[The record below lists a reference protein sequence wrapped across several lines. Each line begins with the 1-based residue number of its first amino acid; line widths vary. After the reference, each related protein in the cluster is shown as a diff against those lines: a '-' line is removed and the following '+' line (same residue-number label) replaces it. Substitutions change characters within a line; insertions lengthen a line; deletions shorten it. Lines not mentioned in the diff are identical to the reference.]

1 MSVPTGDP
9 PPPEKRTEESPA
21 AEATEA
27 NRSPALTAAAAAVDA
42 AAPAAAAAAA
52 EPPPHSAP
60 GHHAPQKLTTLA
72 LASLGV
78 VFGDIGTSPLYAMRE
93 CLNRAHGVSTSADNV
108 FGIVSLVFWALML
121 VISLKYIAYV
131 LRADNAGEGGILAL
145 TALATRGN
153 GLKPWAHKLALTFGL
168 FGASLLFGDGIITP
182 AISVLSAVEGL
193 GVATPALEPA
203 ILPIASV
210 ILVLVFSAQS
220 RGTGS
225 VGAVFGPV
233 MLLWFLTLAGLGVY
247 NILQHP
253 SIALAVNPAHAVAFF
268 VNNGK
273 LGFLVL
279 GSVFLVVTG
288 GEALYADMGHFGAR
302 PIRLAWFTVA
312 LPGLLLNYFGQ
323 GALLLGNPDAIESP
337 FYNMA
342 PKWGLYPLVA
352 MSTLAT
358 IIASQALISGAFS
371 VTRQALMLGFLPR
384 VRILHTSAHQIG
396 QIYVPIVN
404 WLLMIAAVSAVWG
417 FASSSGLAAAYG
429 VAVTLDM
436 TITTLLAYVVAR
448 TIWHWGIVPA
458 VAVTLPLLCLE
469 LVFLGSNLTK
479 LAHGGWFPLAVG
491 AVMFTVFTT
500 WRRGRQLLFD
510 KIKER
515 TVPLEDF
522 FELMVVE
529 RPARVPG
536 TAVYLTGNDSG
547 TPTALLQGFLHM
559 RAVHARVLFLTI
571 ITEKFARVPTAER
584 VRIEELPNGFWRAVA
599 HYGFM
604 ETPNVP
610 ELLQHAKFSGY
621 SLEFTTFFLGRETVL
636 PTKNP
641 GMALWRERLFAFL
654 TRNAQPATAF
664 FGIPPSRVMEI
675 GSQIEI

>member
-1 MSVPTGDP
+1 MSETPAGD
-9 PPPEKRTEESPA
+9 S
-21 AEATEA
+21 
-27 NRSPALTAAAAAVDA
+27 
-42 AAPAAAAAAA
+42 
-52 EPPPHSAP
+52 SAP
-60 GHHAPQKLTTLA
+60 QTSAPPATASSTHELHVPQKLRTLA

-78 VFGDIGTSPLYAMRE
+78 VFGDIGTSPLYAIRE
-93 CLNRAHGVSTSADNV
+93 CLHHSHGVSTSAANV
-108 FGIVSLVFWALML
+108 FGIVSLVFWALMI

-145 TALATRGN
+145 TALVARAK
-153 GLKPWAHKLALTFGL
+153 GLGLTSHKVALAFGL

-193 GVATPALEPA
+193 GIATPAFEPA

-210 ILVLVFSAQS
+210 ILVLLFSAQS

-233 MLLWFLTLAGLGVY
+233 MLLWFATLAGLGLY
-247 NILQHP
+247 NVARHP
-253 SIALAVNPAHAVAFF
+253 DIVLAVNPMHAISFMIE
-268 VNNGK
+268 NGK

-302 PIRLAWFTVA
+302 PIRLAWFTIA

-323 GALLLGNPDAIESP
+323 GALLLSRPDAIENP

-342 PKWGLYPLVA
+342 PKWGLYPLVV

-384 VRILHTSAHQIG
+384 VRILHTSAHHIG

-404 WLLMIAAVSAVWG
+404 WLLMIAAVAAVWG
-417 FASSSGLAAAYG
+417 FGSSSGLAAAYG

-448 TIWHWGIVPA
+448 LHWGWSKMA
-458 VAVTLPLLCLE
+458 VLGVTIPLLSLE
-469 LVFLGSNLTK
+469 LIFLGSNLTK
-479 LAHGGWFPLAVG
+479 IAHGGWFPLAVG
-491 AVMFTVFTT
+491 AIMFTVFTT
-500 WRRGRQLLFD
+500 WRRGRQLLFE

-536 TAVYLTGNDSG
+536 TAVYLTGNDTG

-559 RAVHARVLFLTI
+559 RAVHSRVLLLTI
-571 ITEKFARVPTAER
+571 ITEKIARVKTAER

-599 HYGFM
+599 RYGFM

>member
-1 MSVPTGDP
+1 MGR
-9 PPPEKRTEESPA
+9 KQLA
-21 AEATEA
+21 A
-27 NRSPALTAAAAAVDA
+27 LAV
-42 AAPAAAAAAA
+42 
-52 EPPPHSAP
+52 
-60 GHHAPQKLTTLA
+60 
-72 LASLGV
+72 ASLGV
-78 VFGDIGTSPLYAMRE
+78 VFGDIGTSPLYALRE
-93 CLNRAHGVSTSADNV
+93 CLNRAHGVSTSHENV
-108 FGIVSLVFWALML
+108 FGIVSLVFWALTV
-121 VISLKYIAYV
+121 VISLKYVAYV

-145 TALATRGN
+145 TALATSGK
-153 GLKPWAHKLALTFGL
+153 GLKPTAHKLALAVGL

-193 GVATPALEPA
+193 GIAAPSFEPV

-210 ILVLVFSAQS
+210 ILLLLFSAQR

-225 VGAVFGPV
+225 VGAIFGPV
-233 MLLWFLTLAGLGVY
+233 MLLWFATLAGLGVY
-247 NILQHP
+247 NIVQHP
-253 SIALAVNPAHAVAFF
+253 GILAAVNPAHALWFF
-268 VNNGK
+268 TRNGK
-273 LGFLVL
+273 LAFLVL

-288 GEALYADMGHFGAR
+288 GEALYADMGHFGAK
-302 PIRLAWFTVA
+302 PIRIAWFTVA

-323 GALLLGNPDAIESP
+323 GALLLERPSALASP

-342 PKWGLYPLVA
+342 PPGALYPLVA
-352 MSTLAT
+352 LSTLAT

-384 VRILHTSAHQIG
+384 VRILHTSDDHIG

-404 WLLMIAAVSAVWG
+404 WLLMIAAISAVWG
-417 FASSSGLAAAYG
+417 FGSSSGLAAAYG

-436 TITTLLAYVVAR
+436 TITTVLAYVVAR
-448 TIWHWGIVPA
+448 TQWGWRVSTA
-458 VAVTLPLLCLE
+458 LSVTIPLLCLE

-479 LAHGGWFPLAVG
+479 VAHGGWFPLVVG

-500 WRRGRQLLFD
+500 WRRGRQLLFE
-510 KIKER
+510 KVKER

-522 FELMVVE
+522 FELMIVE

-536 TAVYLTGNDSG
+536 TAVYMTGNDTG
-547 TPTALLQGFLHM
+547 TPPALLQSFLHM
-559 RAVHARVLFLTI
+559 RAVHARVLILTI
-571 ITEKFARVPTAER
+571 FTEKIARIPGER
-584 VRIEELPNGFWRAVA
+584 RITIEALPNGFWRAVA
-599 HYGFM
+599 RYGFM

-610 ELLQHAKFSGY
+610 ELLEDAHFSGY

-641 GMALWRERLFAFL
+641 GMALWREVLFAFL

-664 FGIPPSRVMEI
+664 FGIPPSRVMEV

>member
-1 MSVPTGDP
+1 MS
-9 PPPEKRTEESPA
+9 EAPA
-21 AEATEA
+21 P
-27 NRSPALTAAAAAVDA
+27 SDA
-42 AAPAAAAAAA
+42 AS
-52 EPPPHSAP
+52 EPD
-60 GHHAPQKLTTLA
+60 HAQAHGAGGTKQLLTLA

-78 VFGDIGTSPLYAMRE
+78 VFGDIGTSPLYALRE
-93 CLNRAHGVSTSADNV
+93 CLNHAHGVSTSADNV
-108 FGIVSLVFWALML
+108 YGIVSLVFWALIV
-121 VISLKYIAYV
+121 VISLKYVAYV

-145 TALATRGN
+145 TALAISSK
-153 GLKPWAHKLALTFGL
+153 GLKPLTHRLALAVGL

-193 GVATPALEPA
+193 GVATPAFDPL

-210 ILVLVFSAQS
+210 ILVLLFSAQS
-220 RGTGS
+220 HGTGR

-233 MLLWFLTLAGLGVY
+233 MLLWFATLAGLGIY
-247 NILQHP
+247 NIALHP
-253 SIALAVNPAHAVAFF
+253 GIIAAVEPSHAVWFF
-268 VNNGK
+268 IRNGK

-288 GEALYADMGHFGAR
+288 GEALYADMGHFGAK
-302 PIRLAWFTVA
+302 PIRTAWFTVA
-312 LPGLLLNYFGQ
+312 FPALLLNYFGQ
-323 GALLLGNPDAIESP
+323 GALLLDRPSAIESP

-342 PKWGLYPLVA
+342 PTWALYPLVA
-352 MSTLAT
+352 LSTFAT

-384 VRILHTSAHQIG
+384 VRILHTSASHIG

-404 WLLMIAAVSAVWG
+404 WMLMIAAVTAVWG
-417 FASSSGLAAAYG
+417 FGSSSGLAAAYG
-429 VAVTLDM
+429 VAVTMDM

-448 TIWHWGIVPA
+448 MQWRWTIAAALV
-458 VAVTLPLLCLE
+458 VTIPLLCLE
-469 LVFLGSNLTK
+469 LTFLGSNLAK
-479 LAHGGWFPLAVG
+479 IAHGGWFPLAVG

-522 FELMVVE
+522 FELMIVE

-547 TPTALLQGFLHM
+547 TPPALLQGFLHM
-559 RAVHARVLFLTI
+559 RAVHDRVLLLTI
-571 ITEKFARVPTAER
+571 ITEQTARVPLEER
-584 VRIEELPNGFWRAVA
+584 IRIEEISNGFWRARA
-599 HYGFM
+599 RYGFM

-610 ELLQHAKFSGY
+610 ELLQNANFSGY

>member
-1 MSVPTGDP
+1 MSDG
-9 PPPEKRTEESPA
+9 
-21 AEATEA
+21 
-27 NRSPALTAAAAAVDA
+27 A
-42 AAPAAAAAAA
+42 AAPDGDSPSTGGHGHAAAGRSQLA
-52 EPPPHSAP
+52 
-60 GHHAPQKLTTLA
+60 TLA

-78 VFGDIGTSPLYAMRE
+78 VFGDIGTSPLYALRE
-93 CLNRAHGVSTSADNV
+93 CLNRAHGVSTAANNV
-108 FGIVSLVFWALML
+108 FGIVSLVFWALTV
-121 VISLKYIAYV
+121 VISLKYVAYV

-145 TALATRGN
+145 TALATRSS
-153 GLKPWAHKLALTFGL
+153 GLKPGAHKLALAVGL

-193 GVATPALEPA
+193 GIATPAFEPL

-210 ILVLVFSAQS
+210 ILLLLFSAQR

-225 VGAVFGPV
+225 VGAIFGPV
-233 MLLWFLTLAGLGVY
+233 MLLWFATLAGLGIY
-247 NILQHP
+247 NIVHHP
-253 SIALAVNPAHAVAFF
+253 AILAAVNPLHALWFF
-268 VNNGK
+268 TRNGK

-288 GEALYADMGHFGAR
+288 GEALYADMGHFGAK
-302 PIRLAWFTVA
+302 PIRTAWFTVA

-323 GALLLGNPDAIESP
+323 GALLLARPSAIASP

-342 PKWGLYPLVA
+342 PPVALYPLVI
-352 MSTLAT
+352 MSTFAT

-384 VRILHTSAHQIG
+384 VRILHTSDHHIG

-404 WLLMIAAVSAVWG
+404 WLLMVAAIAAVWG
-417 FASSSGLAAAYG
+417 FGSSSGLAAAYG

-436 TITTLLAYVVAR
+436 TITTVLAYVVAR
-448 TIWHWGIVPA
+448 TQWLWRAGPA
-458 VAVTLPLLCLE
+458 LLVTIPLLCLE
-469 LVFLGSNLTK
+469 LVFLSSNLTK
-479 LAHGGWFPLAVG
+479 VAHGGWFPLAVG

-500 WRRGRQLLFD
+500 WRRGRQLLFE

-522 FELMVVE
+522 FELMIVE

-547 TPTALLQGFLHM
+547 TPPALLQGFLHM
-559 RAVHARVLFLTI
+559 RAVHDRVLLLTI
-571 ITEKFARVPTAER
+571 ITEKIARIPQSER
-584 VRIEELPNGFWRAVA
+584 VRIEALPNGFWRAVA

-610 ELLQHAKFSGY
+610 ELLEHAKFSGY

>member
-1 MSVPTGDP
+1 MSDGQGHASEPAPDSTQRDAHGH
-9 PPPEKRTEESPA
+9 EE
-21 AEATEA
+21 
-27 NRSPALTAAAAAVDA
+27 
-42 AAPAAAAAAA
+42 
-52 EPPPHSAP
+52 
-60 GHHAPQKLTTLA
+60 GHKSLFTLA

-78 VFGDIGTSPLYAMRE
+78 VFGDIGTSPLYALRE
-93 CLNRAHGVSTSADNV
+93 CLNHSHGVPTSHENV
-108 FGIVSLVFWALML
+108 YGIVSLVFWALTV
-121 VISLKYIAYV
+121 VISLKYVAYV

-145 TALATRGN
+145 TALATSSH
-153 GLKPWAHKLALTFGL
+153 GLRPGAHRLALAFGL

-193 GVATPALEPA
+193 EIATPALKPL
-203 ILPIASV
+203 ILPIASG
-210 ILVLVFSAQS
+210 ILLLLFSAQR

-225 VGAVFGPV
+225 VGAIFGPV
-233 MLLWFLTLAGLGVY
+233 MLLWFLILGVLGVY
-247 NILQHP
+247 NIVKHP
-253 SIALAVNPAHAVAFF
+253 GIVEAINPAHAVWFF
-268 VNNGK
+268 ARNGK
-273 LGFLVL
+273 LAFLVL

-302 PIRLAWFTVA
+302 PIRTAWFAVA

-323 GALLLGNPDAIESP
+323 GALLLDQPSALESP
-337 FYNMA
+337 FYNLA
-342 PKWGLYPLVA
+342 PSWALYPLVV

-384 VRILHTSAHQIG
+384 VRILHTSAHHIG

-404 WLLMIAAVSAVWG
+404 WLLMIAAIAAVWG
-417 FASSSGLAAAYG
+417 FGSSSGLAAAYG

-448 TIWHWGIVPA
+448 LQWKWAIGLA
-458 VAVTLPLLCLE
+458 LAVTVPLLCLE

-479 LAHGGWFPLAVG
+479 VAHGGWFPLAVG
-491 AVMFTVFTT
+491 ALMFTVFTT

-515 TVPLEDF
+515 TVPLDDF
-522 FELMVVE
+522 FELMIVE

-536 TAVYLTGNDSG
+536 TAVYMTGNDSG
-547 TPTALLQGFLHM
+547 TPPALLQGFLHM
-559 RAVHARVLFLTI
+559 RAVHDRVLILTI
-571 ITEKFARVPTAER
+571 ITEKTARIPMSER
-584 VRIEELPNGFWRAVA
+584 VKIEELPNGFWRATA
-599 HYGFM
+599 RYGFM
-604 ETPNVP
+604 EQPNVP
-610 ELLQHAKFSGY
+610 ELLDHAKFSGY
-621 SLEFTTFFLGRETVL
+621 SLEYTTFFLGRETVL

>member
-1 MSVPTGDP
+1 MDEGS
-9 PPPEKRTEESPA
+9 
-21 AEATEA
+21 
-27 NRSPALTAAAAAVDA
+27 
-42 AAPAAAAAAA
+42 AAAA
-52 EPPPHSAP
+52 EKTDSSDP
-60 GHHAPQKLTTLA
+60 GHQRAPHGNRQLFTLA

-78 VFGDIGTSPLYAMRE
+78 VFGDIGTSPLYAVRE
-93 CLNRAHGVSTSADNV
+93 CLNRAHGVSTAPENV
-108 FGIVSLVFWALML
+108 YGIVSLIFWALTV
-121 VISLKYIAYV
+121 VISLKYVAYV

-145 TALATRGN
+145 TALATSSKRMGPV
-153 GLKPWAHKLALTFGL
+153 KHRLALAVGL

-193 GVATPALEPA
+193 GIATPALEPA
-203 ILPIASV
+203 ILPIASG
-210 ILVLVFSAQS
+210 ILLLLFSAQR

-233 MLLWFLTLAGLGVY
+233 MLLWFLTLAALGSY
-247 NILQHP
+247 NIVHHPGILQ
-253 SIALAVNPAHAVAFF
+253 AVSPVHAISFF
-268 VNNGK
+268 TRNGK

-288 GEALYADMGHFGAR
+288 GEALYADMGHFGAK
-302 PIRLAWFTVA
+302 PIRTAWFAVA

-323 GALLLGNPDAIESP
+323 GALLLDRPEAITSP

-342 PKWGLYPLVA
+342 PSALLYPLVI
-352 MSTLAT
+352 MSTFAT

-384 VRILHTSAHQIG
+384 VSILHTSAHHIG

-404 WLLMIAAVSAVWG
+404 WLLMISAILAVWG
-417 FASSSGLAAAYG
+417 FGSSSGLAAAYG

-436 TITTLLAYVVAR
+436 TITTVLAYVVAR
-448 TIWHWGIVPA
+448 TQWHWRAGPA
-458 VAVTLPLLCLE
+458 LLVTIPLLCLE

-479 LAHGGWFPLAVG
+479 VAHGGWFPLVVG
-491 AVMFTVFTT
+491 GLMFTIFTT
-500 WRRGRQLLFD
+500 WRRGRQMLFE

-536 TAVYLTGNDSG
+536 TAVYMTGNDSG

-559 RAVHARVLFLTI
+559 RAVHDRVLLLTV
-571 ITEKFARVPTAER
+571 ITEKIARIPLADR
-584 VRIEELPNGFWRAVA
+584 VRIEELSNGFWRAVA
-599 HYGFM
+599 RYGFM

-621 SLEFTTFFLGRETVL
+621 SLEYTTFFLGRETVL
-636 PTKNP
+636 PTKDQ
-641 GMALWRERLFAFL
+641 GMALWREGLFAFL

>member
-1 MSVPTGDP
+1 MDEGSARV
-9 PPPEKRTEESPA
+9 
-21 AEATEA
+21 AEA
-27 NRSPALTAAAAAVDA
+27 S
-42 AAPAAAAAAA
+42 
-52 EPPPHSAP
+52 EPSDP
-60 GHHAPQKLTTLA
+60 GHQRAPEGNKQLLVLA

-78 VFGDIGTSPLYAMRE
+78 VFGDIGTSPLYAVRE
-93 CLNRAHGVSTSADNV
+93 CLSRAHGVSTAPENV
-108 FGIVSLVFWALML
+108 FGIVSLIFWALTV
-121 VISLKYIAYV
+121 VISLKYVAYV

-145 TALATRGN
+145 TALATSGQ
-153 GLKPWAHKLALTFGL
+153 GLRPGAHRLALAVGL

-193 GVATPALEPA
+193 GVATPAFEPL

-210 ILVLVFSAQS
+210 ILLLLFSAQR

-225 VGAVFGPV
+225 VGAVFGPI
-233 MLLWFLTLAGLGVY
+233 MLAWFATLAALGLY
-247 NILQHP
+247 NIAHHP
-253 SIALAVNPAHAVAFF
+253 GIWQAVNPSHALGFF
-268 VNNGK
+268 MRNGK

-288 GEALYADMGHFGAR
+288 GEALYADMGHFGAK
-302 PIRLAWFTVA
+302 PIRTAWFAVA

-323 GALLLGNPDAIESP
+323 GALLLERPQAIASP
-337 FYNMA
+337 FYSMA
-342 PKWGLYPLVA
+342 PPGLLYPLVI
-352 MSTLAT
+352 MSTFAT

-384 VRILHTSAHQIG
+384 VRILHTSAHHIG

-404 WLLMIAAVSAVWG
+404 WLLMISAIAAVWG
-417 FASSSGLAAAYG
+417 FGSSSGLAAAYG

-436 TITTLLAYVVAR
+436 TITTVLAYVVAR
-448 TIWHWGIVPA
+448 TQWHWRQGPA
-458 VAVTLPLLCLE
+458 LLVTIPLLCLE

-479 LAHGGWFPLAVG
+479 VAHGGWFPLVVG
-491 AVMFTVFTT
+491 ALMFTVFTT
-500 WRRGRQLLFD
+500 WRRGRQLLFS

-536 TAVYLTGNDSG
+536 TAVYMTGNDSG

-559 RAVHARVLFLTI
+559 RAVHDRVLLLTI
-571 ITEKFARVPTAER
+571 ITEKIARIPLTER
-584 VRIEELPNGFWRAVA
+584 VRVEELSNGFWRAVA

-621 SLEFTTFFLGRETVL
+621 SLEYTTFFLGRETVL
-636 PTKNP
+636 PTQDP

>member
-1 MSVPTGDP
+1 MDEGS
-9 PPPEKRTEESPA
+9 
-21 AEATEA
+21 
-27 NRSPALTAAAAAVDA
+27 AAV
-42 AAPAAAAAAA
+42 A
-52 EPPPHSAP
+52 EKNDSDP
-60 GHHAPQKLTTLA
+60 GHQHAPEGNKQLFTLA

-78 VFGDIGTSPLYAMRE
+78 VFGDIGTSPLYAVRE
-93 CLNRAHGVSTSADNV
+93 CLNRAHGVSTAPENV
-108 FGIVSLVFWALML
+108 FGIVSLIFWALTV
-121 VISLKYIAYV
+121 VISLKYVAYV

-145 TALATRGN
+145 TALATSSKLMGPVKHR
-153 GLKPWAHKLALTFGL
+153 LALAVGL

-193 GVATPALEPA
+193 AIATPAFEPL
-203 ILPIASV
+203 ILPIASG
-210 ILVLVFSAQS
+210 ILLLLFSAQR

-233 MLLWFLTLAGLGVY
+233 MLIWFATLAALGLY
-247 NILQHP
+247 NIANHPGILQ
-253 SIALAVNPAHAVAFF
+253 AVNPSHAVSFF
-268 VNNGK
+268 MRNGK

-288 GEALYADMGHFGAR
+288 GEALYADMGHFGAK
-302 PIRLAWFTVA
+302 PIRTAWFAVA
-312 LPGLLLNYFGQ
+312 LPGLLFNYFGQ
-323 GALLLGNPDAIESP
+323 GALLLQRPDAISSP

-342 PKWGLYPLVA
+342 PPALLYPLVI
-352 MSTLAT
+352 MSTFAT

-384 VRILHTSAHQIG
+384 VSILHTSAHHIG

-404 WLLMIAAVSAVWG
+404 WLLMISAILAVWG
-417 FASSSGLAAAYG
+417 FGSSSGLAAAYG

-436 TITTLLAYVVAR
+436 TITTVLAYVVAR
-448 TIWHWGIVPA
+448 TQWHWRVGPA
-458 VAVTLPLLCLE
+458 LLVTIPLLCLE

-479 LAHGGWFPLAVG
+479 VAHGGWFPLVVG
-491 AVMFTVFTT
+491 ALMFTIFTT
-500 WRRGRQLLFD
+500 WRKGRQLLFE

-536 TAVYLTGNDSG
+536 TAVYMTGNDSG

-559 RAVHARVLFLTI
+559 RAVHDRVLLLTV
-571 ITEKFARVPTAER
+571 ITEKIARIPLADR

-599 HYGFM
+599 RYGFM

-610 ELLQHAKFSGY
+610 ALLEHAKFSGY
-621 SLEFTTFFLGRETVL
+621 SLEYTTFFLGRETVL
-636 PTKNP
+636 PTKDP
-641 GMALWRERLFAFL
+641 GMALWREGLFAFL

>member
-1 MSVPTGDP
+1 
-9 PPPEKRTEESPA
+9 
-21 AEATEA
+21 
-27 NRSPALTAAAAAVDA
+27 
-42 AAPAAAAAAA
+42 
-52 EPPPHSAP
+52 
-60 GHHAPQKLTTLA
+60 
-72 LASLGV
+72 
-78 VFGDIGTSPLYAMRE
+78 
-93 CLNRAHGVSTSADNV
+93 
-108 FGIVSLVFWALML
+108 
-121 VISLKYIAYV
+121 
-131 LRADNAGEGGILAL
+131 
-145 TALATRGN
+145 
-153 GLKPWAHKLALTFGL
+153 
-168 FGASLLFGDGIITP
+168 
-182 AISVLSAVEGL
+182 
-193 GVATPALEPA
+193 
-203 ILPIASV
+203 LPIASV
-210 ILVLVFSAQS
+210 ILFALFSAQR

-233 MLLWFLTLAGLGVY
+233 MLLWFFVLAGLGLY
-247 NILQHP
+247 NIAMQP
-253 SIALAVNPAHAVAFF
+253 QIAAAVNPAHALWFF
-268 VNNGK
+268 ARNGK

-302 PIRLAWFTVA
+302 PIRLAWFAVA
-312 LPGLLLNYFGQ
+312 LPALLLNYFGQ
-323 GALLLGNPDAIESP
+323 GALLLARPDALVSP
-337 FYNMA
+337 FYNLA
-342 PKWGLYPLVA
+342 PSWALYPLVVL
-352 MSTLAT
+352 STMAT

-384 VRILHTSAHQIG
+384 VRILHTSAHHIG

-404 WLLMIAAVSAVWG
+404 WLLMVAAIAAVWG
-417 FASSSGLAAAYG
+417 FGSSSGLAAAYG

-448 TIWHWGIVPA
+448 TQWSWRIGPA
-458 VAVTLPLLCLE
+458 LLVTLPLLALE

-479 LAHGGWFPLAVG
+479 VAHGGWFPLAVG
-491 AVMFTVFTT
+491 GLMFTVFTT

-536 TAVYLTGNDSG
+536 TAVYMTGNDSG
-547 TPTALLQGFLHM
+547 TPSALLQGFLHM
-559 RAVHARVLFLTI
+559 RAVHDRVLLLTI
-571 ITEKFARVPTAER
+571 ITEKIARIPPEQR
-584 VRIEELPNGFWRAVA
+584 VKLEELPNGFWRAVA
-599 HYGFM
+599 RYGFM
-604 ETPNVP
+604 ETPDVP
-610 ELLQHAKFSGY
+610 KLLEDAKFSGY
-621 SLEFTTFFLGRETVL
+621 SLEYTTFFLGRETVL

>member
-1 MSVPTGDP
+1 MSD
-9 PPPEKRTEESPA
+9 
-21 AEATEA
+21 AT
-27 NRSPALTAAAAAVDA
+27 
-42 AAPAAAAAAA
+42 APAGDSAVVVDA
-52 EPPPHSAP
+52 EPP
-60 GHHAPQKLTTLA
+60 HAPVGRKQLYTMA

-78 VFGDIGTSPLYAMRE
+78 VFGDIGTSPLYALRE
-93 CLNRAHGVSTSADNV
+93 CLNRAHGVSTSPDNV
-108 FGIVSLVFWALML
+108 YGIVSLVFWALMI
-121 VISLKYIAYV
+121 VISLKYVAYV
-131 LRADNAGEGGILAL
+131 LRADNAGEGGVLAL
-145 TALATRGN
+145 TALATSTK
-153 GLKPWAHKLALTFGL
+153 GLRPVAHRVALTFGL

-193 GVATPALEPA
+193 NVATPAFEPW

-210 ILVLVFSAQS
+210 ILFFLFSAQR

-225 VGAVFGPV
+225 VGAIFGPV
-233 MLLWFLTLAGLGVY
+233 MLLWFATLAGLGVY
-247 NILQHP
+247 NIAHHP
-253 SIALAVNPAHAVAFF
+253 GILGAVSPAHAFSFF
-268 VNNGK
+268 VRNGTI
-273 LGFLVL
+273 GFLVL

-288 GEALYADMGHFGAR
+288 GEALYADMGHFGAK
-302 PIRLAWFTVA
+302 PIRTAWFAVA

-323 GALLLGNPDAIESP
+323 GALLLERPSALESP

-342 PKWGLYPLVA
+342 PTWALYPLVV

-384 VRILHTSAHQIG
+384 VRVLHTSAHHIG

-404 WLLMIAAVSAVWG
+404 WLLMIAAIAAVWG

-448 TIWHWGIVPA
+448 MIWGWTRWQALLVTI
-458 VAVTLPLLCLE
+458 PLLSLE
-469 LVFLGSNLTK
+469 LVFLSSNLTK
-479 LAHGGWFPLAVG
+479 VAHGGWFPLAVG

-510 KIKER
+510 KVKER

-522 FELMVVE
+522 YELMIVE

-536 TAVYLTGNDSG
+536 TAVYLTGNDTG
-547 TPTALLQGFLHM
+547 TPPALLQGFLHM
-559 RAVHARVLFLTI
+559 RAVHDRVLLLTI
-571 ITEKFARVPTAER
+571 ITEKLARVPAAER
-584 VRIEELPNGFWRAVA
+584 VRMEPLPNGFWRAVA

-610 ELLQHAKFSGY
+610 ELLKDTKFSGY
-621 SLEFTTFFLGRETVL
+621 SLEHTTFFLGRETVL
-636 PTKNP
+636 PTRHP

>member
-1 MSVPTGDP
+1 MSDGQA
-9 PPPEKRTEESPA
+9 PA
-21 AEATEA
+21 DGP
-27 NRSPALTAAAAAVDA
+27 NAAAARTNDHGQGHDPAHGDA
-42 AAPAAAAAAA
+42 SKGLA
-52 EPPPHSAP
+52 S
-60 GHHAPQKLTTLA
+60 LT

-78 VFGDIGTSPLYAMRE
+78 VFGDIGTSPLYALRE
-93 CLNRAHGVSTSADNV
+93 CLNHSHGVPTSHANV
-108 FGIVSLVFWALML
+108 YGIVSLVFWALMI
-121 VISLKYIAYV
+121 VISLKYVAYV

-145 TALATRGN
+145 TALAVSSK
-153 GLKPWAHKLALTFGL
+153 GLRPWAHRLALTFGL

-193 GVATPALEPA
+193 ELAAPALEPL
-203 ILPIASV
+203 ILPISSG
-210 ILVLVFSAQS
+210 ILFLLFSAQR

-225 VGAVFGPV
+225 VGAIFGPV
-233 MLLWFLTLAGLGVY
+233 MLLWFLTLAVLGVY
-247 NILQHP
+247 NILRHP
-253 SIALAVNPAHAVAFF
+253 GIFAAVNPVHAVSFF
-268 VNNGK
+268 LRNGK
-273 LGFLVL
+273 LAFLVL

-288 GEALYADMGHFGAR
+288 GEALYADMGHFGAK
-302 PIRLAWFTVA
+302 PIRTAWFTIA

-323 GALLLGNPDAIESP
+323 GALLLDRPEALESP
-337 FYNMA
+337 FYNLA
-342 PKWGLYPLVA
+342 PSWALYPLVV

-384 VRILHTSAHQIG
+384 VRILHTSAHHIG

-404 WLLMIAAVSAVWG
+404 WLLMIAAIAAVWG
-417 FASSSGLAAAYG
+417 FRSSSGLAAAYG

-448 TIWHWGIVPA
+448 LQWKWALGA
-458 VAVTLPLLCLE
+458 ALAVTVPLLCLE

-479 LAHGGWFPLAVG
+479 VAHGGWFPLAVG

-500 WRRGRQLLFD
+500 WRRGRQLLFE
-510 KIKER
+510 KVKER

-522 FELMVVE
+522 FELMIVE

-536 TAVYLTGNDSG
+536 TAVYMTGNDTG
-547 TPTALLQGFLHM
+547 TPPALLQGFLHM
-559 RAVHARVLFLTI
+559 RAVHDRVLILTI
-571 ITEKFARVPTAER
+571 VTQKTARINPAER
-584 VRIEELPNGFWRAVA
+584 VKVEELPNGFWRATA
-599 HYGFM
+599 RYGFM

-610 ELLQHAKFSGY
+610 ELLDHAKLSSY
-621 SLEFTTFFLGRETVL
+621 SLEYTTFFLGRETVL

>member
-1 MSVPTGDP
+1 MSDGQGHAG
-9 PPPEKRTEESPA
+9 E
-21 AEATEA
+21 
-27 NRSPALTAAAAAVDA
+27 
-42 AAPAAAAAAA
+42 
-52 EPPPHSAP
+52 SAP
-60 GHHAPQKLTTLA
+60 DSQHQDAHGHDDGHKSLFALS

-78 VFGDIGTSPLYAMRE
+78 VFGDIGTSPLYALRE
-93 CLNRAHGVSTSADNV
+93 CLNHSHGVPTSHDNV
-108 FGIVSLVFWALML
+108 YGIVSLVFWALTL
-121 VISLKYIAYV
+121 VISLKYVAYV

-145 TALATRGN
+145 TALATSSQ
-153 GLKPWAHKLALTFGL
+153 GLRPVAHRLALAFGL

-193 GVATPALEPA
+193 EIATPALKPL
-203 ILPIASV
+203 ILPLASG
-210 ILVLVFSAQS
+210 ILLILFSAQR

-225 VGAVFGPV
+225 VGAIFGPV
-233 MLLWFLTLAGLGVY
+233 MLLWFLILAGLGVY
-247 NILQHP
+247 NIARHP
-253 SIALAVNPAHAVAFF
+253 SIVEAINPAHAVWFF
-268 VNNGK
+268 TRNGK
-273 LGFLVL
+273 LAFLVL

-302 PIRLAWFTVA
+302 PIRTAWFTIA

-323 GALLLGNPDAIESP
+323 GALLLDRPSALESP
-337 FYNMA
+337 FYNLA
-342 PKWGLYPLVA
+342 PSWALYPLVG

-384 VRILHTSAHQIG
+384 VRILHTSAHHIG

-404 WLLMIAAVSAVWG
+404 WLLMIAAIAAVWG
-417 FASSSGLAAAYG
+417 FGSSSGLAAAYG
-429 VAVTLDM
+429 VAVTMDM

-448 TIWHWGIVPA
+448 LQWKWA
-458 VAVTLPLLCLE
+458 VGLALAVTIPLLCLE

-479 LAHGGWFPLAVG
+479 IAHGGWFPLAVG

-522 FELMVVE
+522 FELMIVE

-536 TAVYLTGNDSG
+536 TAVYMTGNDSG
-547 TPTALLQGFLHM
+547 TPPALLQGFLHM
-559 RAVHARVLFLTI
+559 RAVHDRVLILTI
-571 ITEKFARVPTAER
+571 ITEKTARIPLSER
-584 VRIEELPNGFWRAVA
+584 VKIEELPNGFWKATAR
-599 HYGFM
+599 YGFM
-604 ETPNVP
+604 EQPNVP
-610 ELLQHAKFSGY
+610 ELLDHAKFSGY
-621 SLEFTTFFLGRETVL
+621 SLEYTTFFLGRETVL

>member
-1 MSVPTGDP
+1 MSEMRSGDSP
-9 PPPEKRTEESPA
+9 ASDQPPPEGPA
-21 AEATEA
+21 SSTHE
-27 NRSPALTAAAAAVDA
+27 
-42 AAPAAAAAAA
+42 
-52 EPPPHSAP
+52 
-60 GHHAPQKLTTLA
+60 HHVPQKLTTLA

-93 CLNRAHGVSTSADNV
+93 CLNRSHGIATSADNV
-108 FGIVSLVFWALML
+108 FGIVSLVFWALMS
-121 VISLKYIAYV
+121 VISLKYVAYV

-145 TALATRGN
+145 TALATRDSK
-153 GLKPWAHKLALTFGL
+153 LRPWAHRLALTFGL

-193 GVATPALEPA
+193 GVATPAFEPA

-210 ILVLVFSAQS
+210 ILVLLFTAQS

-225 VGAVFGPV
+225 IGALFGPI
-233 MLLWFLTLAGLGVY
+233 MLLWFATLAGLGLY
-247 NILQHP
+247 NIAQHP
-253 SIALAVNPAHAVAFF
+253 NIALAINPAHAISFF

-273 LGFLVL
+273 IGFLVL

-302 PIRLAWFTVA
+302 PIRMAWFTIA

-323 GALLLGNPDAIESP
+323 GALLLSQPDAIESP

-342 PKWGLYPLVA
+342 PKWGLYPLVV

-384 VRILHTSAHQIG
+384 VRILHTSAHHIG

-404 WLLMIAAVSAVWG
+404 WMLMISAVAAVWG

-448 TIWHWGIVPA
+448 FQWGWSRTTA
-458 VAVTLPLLCLE
+458 LAVTVPLLCLE

-479 LAHGGWFPLAVG
+479 VAHGGWFPLAVG

-500 WRRGRQLLFD
+500 WRRGRALLFS

-536 TAVYLTGNDSG
+536 TAVYLTGNDTG
-547 TPTALLQGFLHM
+547 TPPALLQGFLHM
-559 RAVHARVLFLTI
+559 RAVHDRVLLLTI
-571 ITEKFARVPTAER
+571 ITEKIARVNSAER

-599 HYGFM
+599 RYGFM

>member
-1 MSVPTGDP
+1 MSETPAGDSSAPQEPAP
-9 PPPEKRTEESPA
+9 P
-21 AEATEA
+21 
-27 NRSPALTAAAAAVDA
+27 
-42 AAPAAAAAAA
+42 APA
-52 EPPPHSAP
+52 ESTHE
-60 GHHAPQKLTTLA
+60 HHVPQKLRTLA

-93 CLNRAHGVSTSADNV
+93 CLHHSHGVSTSAANV
-108 FGIVSLVFWALML
+108 FGIVSLVFWALMI

-131 LRADNAGEGGILAL
+131 LRADNSGEGGILAL
-145 TALATRGN
+145 TALVARAK
-153 GLKPWAHKLALTFGL
+153 GLGPTSHKVALAFGL

-193 GVATPALEPA
+193 GIATPALEPA

-210 ILVLVFSAQS
+210 ILVLLFSAQS

-233 MLLWFLTLAGLGVY
+233 MLLWFATLAGLGLY
-247 NILQHP
+247 NVARHP
-253 SIALAVNPAHAVAFF
+253 DIVMAVNPMHAISFMIE
-268 VNNGK
+268 NGK

-302 PIRLAWFTVA
+302 PIRLAWFTIA

-323 GALLLGNPDAIESP
+323 GALLLSRPDAIESP

-384 VRILHTSAHQIG
+384 VRILHTSAHHIG

-404 WLLMIAAVSAVWG
+404 WLLMIAAVAAVWG
-417 FASSSGLAAAYG
+417 FGSSSGLAAAYG

-448 TIWHWGIVPA
+448 LHWGWSRTA
-458 VAVTLPLLCLE
+458 VLGVTIPLLCLE
-469 LVFLGSNLTK
+469 LVFLGSNLAK
-479 LAHGGWFPLAVG
+479 IAHGGWFPLAVG

-500 WRRGRQLLFD
+500 WRRGRQLLFE

-522 FELMVVE
+522 FELMLVE

-536 TAVYLTGNDSG
+536 TAVYLTGNDTG

-559 RAVHARVLFLTI
+559 RAVHARVLLLTI
-571 ITEKFARVPTAER
+571 VTEKVARVRTADR

-599 HYGFM
+599 RYGFM

-610 ELLQHAKFSGY
+610 ELLEHAKFSGY

-636 PTKNP
+636 PTENP